1 MHQSYRNH
9 SLDDFKTPIG
19 SHFSPNH
26 KDYLDLSNHYPL
38 DLEKAR
44 SLLKQAG
51 YPNFK
56 ATLKLPPPSYARR
69 SGEILQQ
76 QLAKIGIRLKI
87 FPVEWAQWLQDV
99 FKNKEYDFTIIA
111 HTEPYDFNIYAREKY
126 YFNYQNEHFNFNRR
140 IKTNFFY
147 KKKKNTTPSNNA
159 KTYR

>member
-1 MHQSYRNH
+1 M
-9 SLDDFKTPIG
+9 
-19 SHFSPNH
+19 
-26 KDYLDLSNHYPL
+26 

-44 SLLKQAG
+44 FLLKQAG
-51 YPNFK
+51 YPNAWFK

-87 FPVEWAQWLQDV
+87 VPVEWAQWLQDV

-126 YFNYQNEHFNFNRR
+126 YFNYQNEHFNALIEELKQTFS
-140 IKTNFFY
+140 T